1 MIKITNGV
9 YGVNR
14 LNSKSA
20 PFSLDP
26 KEEARLV
33 ALGVAQYVSA
43 PDEGAEAG
51 ATDSVV
57 DKMSTVDSVKK
68 RGRKK
73 VKK

>member
-14 LNSKSA
+14 LNAKSA

-43 PDEGAEAG
+43 PDEGAEAS
-51 ATDSVV
+51 AAEETI
-57 DKMSTVDSVKK
+57 KK

>member
-1 MIKITNGV
+1 MIKITKGV

-14 LNSKSA
+14 LNAKSA

-51 ATDSVV
+51 AAAVV
-57 DKMSTVDSVKK
+57 DKMSTVETAKK